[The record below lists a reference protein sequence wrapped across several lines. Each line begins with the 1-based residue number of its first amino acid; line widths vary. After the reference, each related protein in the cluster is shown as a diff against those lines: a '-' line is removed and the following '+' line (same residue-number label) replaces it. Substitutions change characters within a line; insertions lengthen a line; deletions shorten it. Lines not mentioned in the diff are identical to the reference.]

1 MGSKTL
7 WKHLYIFFYKSGPII
22 VNIIYSVFPTRTK
35 DQAFVFGFCMEEK
48 LSSSLE
54 NTSSADTEFLSDPK
68 TKKDISKKW

>member
-1 MGSKTL
+1 M
-7 WKHLYIFFYKSGPII
+7 
-22 VNIIYSVFPTRTK
+22 NIIYSVFPTRTK